1 MMSKN
6 IIIQIILIIIV
17 FFIIFIFFD
26 KYFFSNETSSK
37 KTIDSMKEISKEN
50 LIKNLKYNS
59 INDNG
64 DKYELLAEYGRIDND
79 NPEILYLT
87 KVKGYLLLEN
97 NYQIT
102 ISSENAKFNNKSFE
116 TTFKTNVKI
125 NTNEEKIYG
134 DELYIVFNLDKE
146 ELEKRPLK
154 IENKAILSNN
164 IRIIRSNYE
173 MNADVVEIDLITN
186 DSKVYMH
193 DKNKKV
199 TIKNF

>member
-1 MMSKN
+1 MSKN
-6 IIIQIILIIIV
+6 IIIQIILLIIV
-17 FFIIFIFFD
+17 FLIIFIFLN
-26 KYFFSNETSSK
+26 KYFFSDESSSK
-37 KTIDSMKEISKEN
+37 KTIDPIKEISKEN

-64 DKYELLAEYGRIDND
+64 DKYELLAEYGRIDIN

-134 DELYIVFNLDKE
+134 DELYIVFNLDKK

-164 IRIIRSNYE
+164 IRIIRSTYE
-173 MNADVVEIDLITN
+173 MQADVVEIDLITN

-193 DKNKKV
+193 DKNEKV
-199 TIKNF
+199 IIKNF

>member
-1 MMSKN
+1 MKKN
-6 IIIQIILIIIV
+6 IIIQIILIITV
-17 FFIIFIFFD
+17 FFIIFIFLN
-26 KYFFSNETSSK
+26 KYFFSDETSLR
-37 KTIDSMKEISKEN
+37 KTIDPIKKTSKDN

-59 INDNG
+59 IKDNG
-64 DKYELLAEYGRIDND
+64 DKYELSADYGKIDTD
-79 NPEILYLT
+79 NPEIIYLT
-87 KVKGYLLLEN
+87 KVEGYLTFKN
-97 NYQIT
+97 NYKIT

-134 DELYIVFNLDKE
+134 DELYIVFNLDKK

-164 IRIIRSNYE
+164 IRIIRSTYE
-173 MNADVVEIDLITN
+173 MQADVVEIDLITN

-193 DKNKKV
+193 NKNEKV
-199 TIKNF
+199 IIKNF

>member
-1 MMSKN
+1 MKKN

-17 FFIIFIFFD
+17 FFIIFIFLD
-26 KYFFSNETSSK
+26 KYFFTNKSSSI
-37 KTIDSMKEISKEN
+37 KTIEPIKEISKDN

-64 DKYELLAEYGRIDND
+64 DEYKLTAEYGKIDTD

-87 KVKGYLLLEN
+87 KVEGYLSLEN
-97 NYQIT
+97 NYKIT

-164 IRIIRSNYE
+164 VRIIRSTYE
-173 MNADVVEIDLITN
+173 MQADVVEIDLITN

-193 DKNKKV
+193 DKYEKV
-199 TIKNF
+199 IIKNF

>member
-1 MMSKN
+1 MRKN

-17 FFIIFIFFD
+17 FFTIFVFLN

-37 KTIDSMKEISKEN
+37 KTIDPIKEISKDN

-64 DKYELLAEYGRIDND
+64 DKYELSADFGKIDTD

-87 KVKGYLLLEN
+87 KVEGYFASEN
-97 NYQIT
+97 NYKIT

-116 TTFKTNVKI
+116 TTFNTNVKI

-154 IENKAILSNN
+154 LENKAILSNN

-173 MNADVVEIDLITN
+173 MHADVVEIDLITK
-186 DSKVYMH
+186 DSKVYMRSE
-193 DKNKKV
+193 NAKV
-199 TIKNF
+199 LIKNF

>member
-1 MMSKN
+1 MNKN
-6 IIIQIILIIIV
+6 IIIQIILIITV
-17 FFIIFIFFD
+17 FFIILIFLN
-26 KYFFSNETSSK
+26 KYFFNDKSSSIE
-37 KTIDSMKEISKEN
+37 TIDPIKEISEDN

-64 DKYELLAEYGRIDND
+64 DKYELSAEYGSIDTE

-87 KVKGYLLLEN
+87 NVKGYLSLDN
-97 NYQIT
+97 NYKIT

-116 TTFKTNVKI
+116 TIFKTNIEI

-134 DELYIVFNLDKE
+134 DELYIVFNLDKK

-164 IRIIRSNYE
+164 IRIIRSDYE
-173 MNADVVEIDLITN
+173 MQADVVEIDLITN

-193 DKNKKV
+193 DKNEKV
-199 TIKNF
+199 IIKNF

>member
-1 MMSKN
+1 M
-6 IIIQIILIIIV
+6 IIV
-17 FFIIFIFFD
+17 FFIIFIFLN

-37 KTIDSMKEISKEN
+37 KTINTMKEISKDN

-64 DKYELLAEYGRIDND
+64 DKYELLAEYGKIDNN

-97 NYQIT
+97 NYKIT

-116 TTFKTNVKI
+116 TTFTTNVKI

-134 DELYIVFNLDKE
+134 DELYIVFNLDKS

-164 IRIIRSNYE
+164 IRIIRSTYE
-173 MNADVVEIDLITN
+173 MQADVVEIDLITN

-193 DKNKKV
+193 DKNKNV
-199 TIKNF
+199 IIKNF

>member
-1 MMSKN
+1 MN
-6 IIIQIILIIIV
+6 
-17 FFIIFIFFD
+17 
-26 KYFFSNETSSK
+26 KYFFNDKSSSIE
-37 KTIDSMKEISKEN
+37 TIDPIKEISEDN

-64 DKYELLAEYGRIDND
+64 DKYELSAEYGSIDTE

-87 KVKGYLLLEN
+87 NVKGYLSLDN
-97 NYQIT
+97 NYKIT

-116 TTFKTNVKI
+116 TTFKTNIEI
-125 NTNEEKIYG
+125 NTNQEKIYG
-134 DELYIVFNLDKE
+134 DKLYIVFNLDKK

-154 IENKAILSNN
+154 TENKAILSNN

-173 MNADVVEIDLITN
+173 MQADVVEIDLITN

-193 DKNKKV
+193 DKNEKV
-199 TIKNF
+199 IIKNF

>member
-1 MMSKN
+1 MSKN

-17 FFIIFIFFD
+17 FLIIFLFLN
-26 KYFFSNETSSK
+26 KYFFSDGSSSK
-37 KTIDSMKEISKEN
+37 KTIDPIKEISKEN

-64 DKYELLAEYGRIDND
+64 DKYELLAEYGRIDIN

-134 DELYIVFNLDKE
+134 DELYIVFNLDKK

-164 IRIIRSNYE
+164 IRIIRSTYE
-173 MNADVVEIDLITN
+173 MQADVVEIDLITN

-193 DKNKKV
+193 DKNEKV
-199 TIKNF
+199 IIKNF

>member
-1 MMSKN
+1 
-6 IIIQIILIIIV
+6 
-17 FFIIFIFFD
+17 
-26 KYFFSNETSSK
+26 
-37 KTIDSMKEISKEN
+37 MKEISKEN

-64 DKYELLAEYGRIDND
+64 DKYELLAEYGRIDNN

-97 NYQIT
+97 NYLIT

-116 TTFKTNVKI
+116 TTFETNVKI
-125 NTNEEKIYG
+125 NTNEEKIYV

-173 MNADVVEIDLITN
+173 MHADVVEIDLITN

-199 TIKNF
+199 MIKNF

>member
-1 MMSKN
+1 MSKN
-6 IIIQIILIIIV
+6 IIIQIILIIII
-17 FFIIFIFFD
+17 FLIIFIFLN
-26 KYFFSNETSSK
+26 KYFFSDESSSK
-37 KTIDSMKEISKEN
+37 KTIDPIKEISKEN

-64 DKYELLAEYGRIDND
+64 DKYELLAEYGRIDIN

-134 DELYIVFNLDKE
+134 DELYIVFNLDKK

-164 IRIIRSNYE
+164 IRIIRSTYE
-173 MNADVVEIDLITN
+173 MQADVVEIDLITN

-199 TIKNF
+199 IIKNF

>member
-1 MMSKN
+1 MRKN
-6 IIIQIILIIIV
+6 IIIQIILIFTV
-17 FFIIFIFFD
+17 FFIIFIFLN

-37 KTIDSMKEISKEN
+37 KTIDPIKEINKDN

-59 INDNG
+59 INNNG
-64 DKYELLAEYGRIDND
+64 DKYELSADFGKIDTD

-87 KVKGYLLLEN
+87 KVEGYFASEN
-97 NYQIT
+97 NYKIT
-102 ISSENAKFNNKSFE
+102 IRSENAKFNNKSFE

-125 NTNEEKIYG
+125 DTNEEKIYG

-173 MNADVVEIDLITN
+173 MQADVVEIDLITK

-193 DKNKKV
+193 DKNAKV
-199 TIKNF
+199 IIKNF

>member
-1 MMSKN
+1 MRKN

-17 FFIIFIFFD
+17 FFTIFIFLN

-37 KTIDSMKEISKEN
+37 KTIDPIKEISKDN

-64 DKYELLAEYGRIDND
+64 DKYELSADFGKIDTN

-87 KVKGYLLLEN
+87 KVEGYFASEN
-97 NYQIT
+97 NYKIT

-116 TTFKTNVKI
+116 TTFNTNVKI

-134 DELYIVFNLDKE
+134 DELYIVFNLDKK

-173 MNADVVEIDLITN
+173 MHADVVEIDLITK

-193 DKNKKV
+193 SENAKV
-199 TIKNF
+199 LIKNF

>member
-1 MMSKN
+1 MNKN
-6 IIIQIILIIIV
+6 IIIQIILIITV
-17 FFIIFIFFD
+17 FFIILIFLN
-26 KYFFSNETSSK
+26 KYFFNDKSSSIE
-37 KTIDSMKEISKEN
+37 TIDPIKEISEDN

-64 DKYELLAEYGRIDND
+64 DKYELSAEYGSIDTE

-87 KVKGYLLLEN
+87 NVKGYLSLDN
-97 NYQIT
+97 NYKIT

-116 TTFKTNVKI
+116 TTFKTNIEI

-134 DELYIVFNLDKE
+134 DELYIVFNLDKK

-164 IRIIRSNYE
+164 IRIIRSDYE
-173 MNADVVEIDLITN
+173 MQADVVEIDLITN

-193 DKNKKV
+193 DKNEKV
-199 TIKNF
+199 IIKNF

>member
-1 MMSKN
+1 MKKN
-6 IIIQIILIIIV
+6 VIIQIILIITV
-17 FFIIFIFFD
+17 FFIIFIFLN
-26 KYFFSNETSSK
+26 KYFFSNNSSSI
-37 KTIDSMKEISKEN
+37 KTIDPIKEISEDN

-59 INDNG
+59 IKDNG
-64 DKYELLAEYGRIDND
+64 DKYELTAEYGRIDTN

-87 KVKGYLLLEN
+87 KVEGYLLLEK
-97 NYQIT
+97 NYKIT

-116 TTFKTNVKI
+116 TTFNTNVKI
-125 NTNEEKIYG
+125 NTQEEKIYG

-164 IRIIRSNYE
+164 IQIIRSTYE
-173 MNADVVEIDLITN
+173 MQADVVEIDLITN

-199 TIKNF
+199 IIKNF

>member
-1 MMSKN
+1 MRKN

-17 FFIIFIFFD
+17 FFTIFVFLN

-37 KTIDSMKEISKEN
+37 KTIDPIKEISKDN

-64 DKYELLAEYGRIDND
+64 DKYELSADFGKIDTD

-87 KVKGYLLLEN
+87 KVEGYFASEN
-97 NYQIT
+97 NYKIT

-116 TTFKTNVKI
+116 TTFNTNVKI

-154 IENKAILSNN
+154 LENKAILSNN

-173 MNADVVEIDLITN
+173 MHADVVEIDLITK

-193 DKNKKV
+193 SENAKV
-199 TIKNF
+199 LIKNF

>member
-1 MMSKN
+1 MNKN
-6 IIIQIILIIIV
+6 IIIQIILIITV
-17 FFIIFIFFD
+17 FFISLIFLN
-26 KYFFSNETSSK
+26 KYFFNDKSSSIE
-37 KTIDSMKEISKEN
+37 TIDPIKEISEDN

-64 DKYELLAEYGRIDND
+64 DKYELSAEYGSIDTE

-87 KVKGYLLLEN
+87 NVKGYLSLDN
-97 NYQIT
+97 NYKIT

-116 TTFKTNVKI
+116 TIFKTNIEI

-134 DELYIVFNLDKE
+134 DELYIVFNLDKK

-164 IRIIRSNYE
+164 IRIIRSDYE
-173 MNADVVEIDLITN
+173 MQADVVEIDLITN

-193 DKNKKV
+193 NKNEKV
-199 TIKNF
+199 IIKNF

>member
-1 MMSKN
+1 MNKN
-6 IIIQIILIIIV
+6 IIIQIILIITV
-17 FFIIFIFFD
+17 FFIILIFLN
-26 KYFFSNETSSK
+26 KYFFNDKSSSIE
-37 KTIDSMKEISKEN
+37 TIDPIKEISEDN

-64 DKYELLAEYGRIDND
+64 DKYELSAEYGSIDTD

-87 KVKGYLLLEN
+87 NVKGYLSLDN
-97 NYQIT
+97 NYKIT

-116 TTFKTNVKI
+116 TIFKTNIEI

-134 DELYIVFNLDKE
+134 DELYIVFNLDKK

-164 IRIIRSNYE
+164 IRIIRSDYE
-173 MNADVVEIDLITN
+173 MQADVVEIDLITN

-193 DKNKKV
+193 DKNEKV
-199 TIKNF
+199 IIKNF

>member
-1 MMSKN
+1 MKKN
-6 IIIQIILIIIV
+6 IIIQIILIITV
-17 FFIIFIFFD
+17 FFIIFIFLN
-26 KYFFSNETSSK
+26 KYFFSDETSLR
-37 KTIDSMKEISKEN
+37 KTIDPIKKTSKDN

-59 INDNG
+59 IKDNG
-64 DKYELLAEYGRIDND
+64 DKYELSADYGKIDTD
-79 NPEILYLT
+79 NPEIIYLT
-87 KVKGYLLLEN
+87 KVEGYLTFKN
-97 NYQIT
+97 KYKIT

-134 DELYIVFNLDKE
+134 DELYIVFNLDKK

-164 IRIIRSNYE
+164 IRIIRSTYE
-173 MNADVVEIDLITN
+173 MQADVVEIDLITN

-193 DKNKKV
+193 NKNEKV
-199 TIKNF
+199 IIKNF